1 MQATINYAFTFLL
14 ASLFLFACNSSAETQ
29 EDALPCK
36 IVVIGSS
43 TAEGVGASVPDSA
56 WVNRYQNALPH
67 VEVINLAK
75 GGYMTWNLLPD
86 GSRTPDSIVYKVDTI
101 RNITKALS
109 FDPDGIIINLP
120 SNDAGHYFG
129 TKVQLH
135 NFNIMLETA
144 KEQEVPVWI
153 CTSQPRN
160 YADSIKLQI
169 QLDLQDSVLVK
180 YGARSLDFWKGVAD
194 EKGHILPQYDSGDG
208 IHLNDSGHRLLV
220 ERVLEKGLEKEVC
233 GKE

>member
-1 MQATINYAFTFLL
+1 MQLKINYAFTFSVF
-14 ASLFLFACNSSAETQ
+14 ASLLLFACNPSDKQ
-29 EDALPCK
+29 EESYPCK

-56 WVNRYQNALPH
+56 WVNRYQNALPE

-86 GSRTPDSIVYKVDTI
+86 GSSTPDSMVYKVDTA

-109 FDPDGIIINLP
+109 YDPDGVIINLP

-135 NFNIMLETA
+135 NFNVILETA

-180 YGARSLDFWKGVAD
+180 YGSKSLDFWKGVAD

-220 ERVLEKGLEKEVC
+220 ERVLEKAIPEIICK
-233 GKE
+233 